1 MIKETIV
8 VEGKDDIANVKR
20 AVDAEMLAT
29 NGLAFGNDL
38 IDKLKVI
45 NERTGII
52 IFTDPDHAGKKI
64 REKIAREIPTAKHAY
79 IDRKKAIKK
88 GDLGVENADPEVII
102 DALNNAKAE
111 ITESRNE
118 FVMADLLN
126 NGLSIGSGEAM
137 KKLYS
142 PKVVKEIIDFYDFSF
157 KKSLGQNFLIDK
169 NFVDKIVESAD
180 IENQNVLE
188 IGPGIGTITYEMA
201 KTAKKVV
208 AIEID
213 QSLMPILDQ
222 NLEEFDNA
230 KVINED
236 ILKVDLKNLVEEE
249 FNGESFKVVS
259 NLPYYITTPIIEKLI
274 TTGLHCED
282 MTIMVQKEVAER
294 MVAGEKDK
302 EYSSLSVFI
311 KFYTDAKVIV
321 NLPKSVFMP
330 QPKIDSTI
338 LNLKLRIYDENVDQ
352 ETLFKLVRAGFNK
365 RRKTILNSMSDVV
378 DKEDLKVAFE
388 KTGLKANL
396 RAENLS
402 IDDYIKLANQ
412 INL

>member
-1 MIKETIV
+1 
-8 VEGKDDIANVKR
+8 
-20 AVDAEMLAT
+20 
-29 NGLAFGNDL
+29 
-38 IDKLKVI
+38 
-45 NERTGII
+45 
-52 IFTDPDHAGKKI
+52 
-64 REKIAREIPTAKHAY
+64 
-79 IDRKKAIKK
+79 
-88 GDLGVENADPEVII
+88 
-102 DALNNAKAE
+102 
-111 ITESRNE
+111 
-118 FVMADLLN
+118 
-126 NGLSIGSGEAM
+126 M

-208 AIEID
+208 VIEID
-213 QSLMPILDQ
+213 KSLIPILEQ
-222 NLEEFDNA
+222 NLEEFDNV
-230 KVINED
+230 KIINED
-236 ILKVDLKNLVEEE
+236 ILKVDLVKLIEEE
-249 FNGESFKVVS
+249 FDGESFKVVS

-274 TTGLHCED
+274 TIGIPCKD
-282 MTIMVQKEVAER
+282 MTIMVQKEVGQR
-294 MVAGEKDK
+294 MVASEVDK

-311 KFYTDAKVIV
+311 KFYTEAKTLV

>member
-1 MIKETIV
+1 
-8 VEGKDDIANVKR
+8 
-20 AVDAEMLAT
+20 
-29 NGLAFGNDL
+29 
-38 IDKLKVI
+38 
-45 NERTGII
+45 
-52 IFTDPDHAGKKI
+52 
-64 REKIAREIPTAKHAY
+64 
-79 IDRKKAIKK
+79 
-88 GDLGVENADPEVII
+88 
-102 DALNNAKAE
+102 
-111 ITESRNE
+111 
-118 FVMADLLN
+118 
-126 NGLSIGSGEAM
+126 M

-208 AIEID
+208 VIEID
-213 QSLMPILDQ
+213 KSLIPILEQ
-222 NLEEFDNA
+222 NLEEFDNI
-230 KVINED
+230 KIINED
-236 ILKVDLKNLVEEE
+236 ILKVDLVKLIEEE
-249 FNGESFKVVS
+249 FDGESFKVVS

-274 TTGLHCED
+274 TTGIPCKD
-282 MTIMVQKEVAER
+282 MTIMVQKEVGQR
-294 MVAGEKDK
+294 MVASEVDK

-311 KFYTDAKVIV
+311 KFYTESKTLV